1 MKVLSCTQVYLC
13 CFWSYVLQKFIS
25 SFHLCFY
32 YVQFQLYYD
41 CFVLLYFGIC
51 LYQALILYTLNQS
64 NFLLHKKFNVY
75 SNQSGILLLAI
86 SFFCL
91 LSEVELNICWIKST
105 YKGSSDIQSLSR
117 NKNWEL
123 HLNQRP
129 LEPSFRRETI

>member
-1 MKVLSCTQVYLC
+1 MKVLNCTQVYLC

-51 LYQALILYTLNQS
+51 LYQAPLNQS

-75 SNQSGILLLAI
+75 SNQSGIFQCLAYATT
-86 SFFCL
+86 SYL
-91 LSEVELNICWIKST
+91 LSSFRSWIKHLLNKK
-105 YKGSSDIQSLSR
+105 YIQSFLWYSESEQ
-117 NKNWEL
+117 KKL
-123 HLNQRP
+123 GITF
-129 LEPSFRRETI
+129 EPSFRRETYSVIA